1 MSGTRHVLSGTDARS
16 QAWMEIWSHCGN
28 DEKGGSYEVAFGVMT
43 RILAP
48 PYQLDGLHIGWR
60 GAVDVPIRPYR
71 WLFNK

>member
-43 RILAP
+43 RILVP
-48 PYQLDGLHIGWR
+48 PYQLDVITYIERRCMYANSSLSLVI
-60 GAVDVPIRPYR
+60 
-71 WLFNK
+71 